1 MKGLFSRL
9 GGAPAKQQAEKTQS
23 QDDELQ
29 KTLARAGEV
38 VNKLKG
44 ATEENFPL
52 LNEATRLG
60 NCAWHPREVLTPF
73 LADDRLQRRDQF
85 A

>member
-9 GGAPAKQQAEKTQS
+9 GATAAKPRAEKTQP

-29 KTLARAGEV
+29 KMLTRAGEV
-38 VNKLKG
+38 VNQLK
-44 ATEENFPL
+44 ASTQENFPL

-60 NCAWHPREVLTPF
+60 NGRLHSRYTKRDAWVLLKHQAPGA
-73 LADDRLQRRDQF
+73 LA
-85 A
+85 